1 MMPVYLG
8 DSGFCIGFL
17 IWNMGQAMTGLAEQA
32 YYGTE
37 MQVYLD
43 PKIKTLL
50 HSLIRSRHLKSKL
63 FHE

>member
-8 DSGFCIGFL
+8 DSGFCIDFL
-17 IWNMGQAMTGLAEQA
+17 IWNMGQAMTGFTEQA

-50 HSLIRSRHLKSKL
+50 HSLIRS
-63 FHE
+63 